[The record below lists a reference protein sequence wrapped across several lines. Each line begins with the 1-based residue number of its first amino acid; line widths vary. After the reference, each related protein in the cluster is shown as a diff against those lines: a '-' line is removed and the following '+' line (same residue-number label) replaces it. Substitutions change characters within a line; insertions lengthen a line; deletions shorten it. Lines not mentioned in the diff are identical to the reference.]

1 MVFIACASNKSS
13 DKSAH
18 LGSLA
23 RAIQNISA
31 FRRHRHAID
40 GGFYCMCE
48 QLKSSDE
55 SAHLSSLARTFATP
69 IQNIRAFRS
78 HRQFRHAIKR
88 LQETSD
94 EYAPLSSLAKAF
106 ATPIQNISA
115 FRRQRHTRDVGF
127 HGRFIACASNESSES
142 AHYSSLVRAS
152 TTSVHLGDVDTQLF
166 IAFSNHES
174 TGFHWNK
181 QADPTPPGKSWIYP
195 E

>member
-1 MVFIACASNKSS
+1 
-13 DKSAH
+13 
-18 LGSLA
+18 
-23 RAIQNISA
+23 
-31 FRRHRHAID
+31 
-40 GGFYCMCE
+40 MCE
-48 QLKSSDE
+48 QPKSSDE
-55 SAHLSSLARTFATP
+55 SAHLSSLACTFATP

-88 LQETSD
+88 LQESSD
-94 EYAPLSSLAKAF
+94 EYARLSSLAKAF

-115 FRRQRHTRDVGF
+115 FRRQRNTRDVGF

-174 TGFHWNK
+174 TGFHC
-181 QADPTPPGKSWIYP
+181 QYVPDLHPLTIIPGSAHQCDLSLTVPTCTSFRRLLMRGSRKFCKRGSTLRVFLFFFSC
-195 E
+195 